1 MDRVHLVCQA
11 GYTGDTRDAEF
22 RYRLVSAPK
31 VTCMLGNN
39 GTFSYEQFVLLGVGG
54 GGASESVQW
63 GYEDEIA
70 WIKAQKHE
78 WVWNVLERMSSSM
91 CEHRTSGWRP
101 GWPEGDCHTEEA
113 S

>member
-1 MDRVHLVCQA
+1 MPGRLH
-11 GYTGDTRDAEF
+11 GRHRDAE
-22 RYRLVSAPK
+22 YTDKLVSAPK
-31 VTCMLGNN
+31 VTRILGNN
-39 GTFSYEQFVLLGVGG
+39 GVSRYEQFVLLGVGG

-63 GYEDEIA
+63 GGNEDEIA

-91 CEHRTSGWRP
+91 CEHRTSGWRH
-101 GWPEGDCHTEEA
+101 GWPEGDCRTEEA

>member
-1 MDRVHLVCQA
+1 MC
-11 GYTGDTRDAEF
+11 
-22 RYRLVSAPK
+22 S
-31 VTCMLGNN
+31 
-39 GTFSYEQFVLLGVGG
+39 GG
-54 GGASESVQW
+54 

-91 CEHRTSGWRP
+91 CEHRTSGWRH
-101 GWPEGDCHTEEA
+101 GWPEGDCRTEEA